1 MQNNVEKVF
10 EIKKIMYL
18 CTDYHFNKLKNNT
31 KMKKV
36 QTLML
41 MLLVA
46 VMGMTVQSCSKE
58 ETKTISGET
67 DYFRKPLT
75 DLNYKGKKVTDYTAQ
90 EVAGDEVLGAFAVAL
105 SSADASMGSLSYG
118 SDATVMKIYQNAMAD
133 FTYGKGFE
141 GYILITKRDSGGSE
155 TEVGRVS
162 FTK

>member
-1 MQNNVEKVF
+1 M
-10 EIKKIMYL
+10 MYL

-67 DYFRKPLT
+67 EYFRKPLT

-118 SDATVMKIYQNAMAD
+118 SDATIMKIYQNAMAD

-141 GYILITKRDSGGSE
+141 GYILITKSDSGGSE
-155 TEVGRVS
+155 KEVGRIT

>member
-1 MQNNVEKVF
+1 
-10 EIKKIMYL
+10 MYL

-75 DLNYKGKKVTDYTAQ
+75 DLNYKGRKLPIIQPRKLQAMRCW
-90 EVAGDEVLGAFAVAL
+90 VLL
-105 SSADASMGSLSYG
+105 PWH
-118 SDATVMKIYQNAMAD
+118 
-133 FTYGKGFE
+133 
-141 GYILITKRDSGGSE
+141 
-155 TEVGRVS
+155 
-162 FTK
+162 